1 MNLEKSG
8 IQKRLKIFV
17 GRWDSSAV
25 AKLGDPTLVPGAH
38 TIKGRVLR
46 APHICYGMHEHLHNE
61 NKCNNVTKGM
71 GDTTSWVAI

>member
-1 MNLEKSG
+1 M
-8 IQKRLKIFV
+8 
-17 GRWDSSAV
+17 